1 MKFIDAGYGNLINA
15 SRIISVAS
23 FDSAPMKRLAQ
34 EAKEAGMAIDVTCGH
49 KCRSVIITDSKHVIL
64 SATEVMNFSFSS
76 DADSD
81 QD

>member
-64 SATEVMNFSFSS
+64 SATEVMDFSFSS
-76 DADSD
+76 DTF
-81 QD
+81 

>member
-64 SATEVMNFSFSS
+64 SATEVMDFSFSS
-76 DADSD
+76 DTDRD

>member
-64 SATEVMNFSFSS
+64 SATEVMDFSFSS
-76 DADSD
+76 DTDSD